1 MDDASIGPYRV
12 IDRLGAG
19 GMGAVYL
26 ALDTRLDRRVALKY
40 LSDPSLDQ
48 PRARDRLLGEAR
60 AAGHITH
67 PNIAAIYDILDTA
80 SPPCIVME
88 YVHGETLAHVA
99 ARGPMPSGQA
109 VSIGVQLADAL
120 AHAHAAGVVHRD
132 LKPANVIL
140 TPEGTVKILDF
151 GLARVHDI
159 EDELAAADTP
169 TREAIQSQTGRLA
182 GTPAYMAPEQIAGK
196 PASPLTDIY
205 SLGVTLFE
213 LLTGRQPFKGRTTP
227 DLVFQVMASPTPL
240 ASASNGAVPPLVD
253 AIVAKAMAKDAGRRY
268 QSAADMAAD
277 LRKAE
282 RSIADDGASP
292 VVPGPI
298 EVVAPDARAWRRAA
312 AAAAICGVVGLL
324 AWSVYRLWGPPTA
337 PPTLPSVSVAVLPF
351 TSEQA
356 EPDVLKAG
364 LGFSESL
371 VAALEGLSSV
381 TVLGRPDFADYLAA
395 ASDRVK
401 TAGELGV
408 SIVVTGRVAI
418 KAPLRQFAIQVQ
430 QPDGRMLF
438 TRTYE
443 GRESEVSTLERR
455 AAGDMVSALNVT
467 LTAADRDRLR
477 RVPSCQDAAYLDYV
491 EGRQIL
497 DREDLAGNAT
507 RAETAFARAATKD
520 PRCAPAFMGLA
531 DALWAASE
539 GTARD
544 SASVERIRQA
554 LDAAAAL
561 DPDSPSVK
569 RAYARVYLGTGKL
582 DQAEK
587 VILDVI
593 EHRPFD
599 DEPHR
604 MLSLTLTRQGRIEEA
619 RNELARAITLRPT
632 NVLNYIVLG
641 NSHVEAGRYPD
652 AIQAYTQALEIQP
665 DNKWAISNLALTY
678 YFNGE
683 RQKAI
688 AVSESIRSPD
698 ATDLS
703 NLSTYYAGE
712 RRYREAAELLK
723 KAIALDPGA
732 YVKHGNLG
740 DAYRHLGLA
749 KEAADEYRKAAD
761 LSQSQLDV
769 DDRDAETLARHAVYD
784 AKLGRSAD
792 ALRHA
797 RRASELAPDSNTVL
811 YKRAVVHS
819 LLGQKVPAVEWLRRA
834 IEKGYSRSAAQDD
847 VDLDPIKKMP
857 EVSELLNARQ

>member
-26 ALDTRLDRRVALKY
+26 ALDTRLNRRVALKY

-99 ARGPMPSGQA
+99 ARGPMPSGTA

-227 DLVFQVMASPTPL
+227 DLVYQVMASPTPL
-240 ASASNGAVPPLVD
+240 ASGSNGAVPPLVD

-292 VVPGPI
+292 AVPGPI
-298 EVVAPDARAWRRAA
+298 EVVAPAARAWRRAA
-312 AAAAICGVVGLL
+312 AAAAICGVVGL
-324 AWSVYRLWGPPTA
+324 AGWSAYRLWTSATTPP
-337 PPTLPSVSVAVLPF
+337 PQSSVSVAVLPF

-371 VAALEGLSSV
+371 AAALEGLSSV
-381 TVLGRPDFADYLAA
+381 TVLGRPEYDDSFAA

-401 TAGELGV
+401 PAGEFGASL
-408 SIVVTGRVAI
+408 IVTGQVTMTGSR
-418 KAPLRQFAIQVQ
+418 RQFAVRVRQANGSQV
-430 QPDGRMLF
+430 F
-438 TRTYE
+438 ARTYA
-443 GRESEVSTLERR
+443 GGASDISTLERR
-455 AAGDMVSALNVT
+455 AASDVVSALNVT
-467 LTAADRDRLR
+467 LTAADRARLG
-477 RVPSCQDAAYLDYV
+477 RVPACQEAAYLDYV
-491 EGRQIL
+491 EGREIL
-497 DREDLAGNAT
+497 NREDLAGNAA
-507 RAETAFARAATKD
+507 RAEAAFARAAAKD
-520 PRCAPAFMGLA
+520 PKCAPAFIGLA

-539 GTARD
+539 GSARD
-544 SASVERIRQA
+544 SAAVERIRQA

-561 DPDSPSVK
+561 NPDSPSIK
-569 RAYARVYLGTGKL
+569 RSYARLYLSTGRL
-582 DQAEK
+582 DQAED
-587 VILDVI
+587 VIRDVI
-593 EHRPFD
+593 ERRPFD
-599 DEPHR
+599 DGPHR
-604 MLSLTLTRQGRIEEA
+604 MLSMILTRQGRAEEA
-619 RNELARAITLRPT
+619 RIELLQAIKLRET

-641 NSHVEAGRYPD
+641 NFYAEAGRYPE
-652 AIQAYTQALEIQP
+652 ATQAFTQALKIQP
-665 DNKWAISNLALTY
+665 DNTWAISNLALTY
-678 YFNGE
+678 YYSGR
-683 RQKAI
+683 RQDAI
-688 AVSESIRSPD
+688 AVYERLRSPD

-703 NLSTYYAGE
+703 NLSALYLEEG
-712 RRYREAAELLK
+712 RYQEAAALLK
-723 KAIALDPGA
+723 RAVALDPGSW
-732 YVKHGNLG
+732 VKHGNLG
-740 DAYRHLGLA
+740 DTYRRLGLVT
-749 KEAADEYRKAAD
+749 EAADEYRQAAD
-761 LSQSQLDV
+761 LSQHQLEV
-769 DDRDAETLARHAVYD
+769 NDRDTETLARHAVYD
-784 AKLGRSAD
+784 AKLGRSAE

-797 RRASELAPDSNTVL
+797 RRASELAPESAMVL
-811 YKRAVVHS
+811 YKGAVVHS
-819 LLGQKVPAVEWLRRA
+819 LLGRRGAAVEWLRRA
-834 IEKGYSRSAAQDD
+834 IEKGYSRSAARDD
-847 VDLDPIKKMP
+847 VDLESIKKAP
-857 EVSELLNARQ
+857 EVAALLKAPQ